1 MIINNALNEIGK
13 HEAEE
18 LQEEQEVVGV
28 GADQEAK
35 YEAKAMKNNELS

>member
-13 HEAEE
+13 HG
-18 LQEEQEVVGV
+18 EEQKIVGV